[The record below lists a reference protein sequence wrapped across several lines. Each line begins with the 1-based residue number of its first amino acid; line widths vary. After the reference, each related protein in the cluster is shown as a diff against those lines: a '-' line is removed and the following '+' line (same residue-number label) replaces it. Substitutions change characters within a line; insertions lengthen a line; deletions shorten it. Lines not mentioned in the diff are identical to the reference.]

1 MVMITEE
8 EKYISSVFK
17 IFGIA
22 CFTPL
27 GQFFLNIREEFMHFS
42 FTTFIYLGFTISIAY
57 FGIILIAKGS
67 EHLIER
73 TERKW
78 LHK

>member
-1 MVMITEE
+1 MITEE
-8 EKYISSVFK
+8 QKYLASTFQ
-17 IFGIA
+17 IFGVA

-27 GQFFLNIREEFMHFS
+27 GQFVLNIREEFIHFS
-42 FTTFIYLGFTISIAY
+42 FETFIYLGFTLFLAY

-67 EHLIER
+67 EHLAER

-78 LHK
+78 TSNL

>member
-1 MVMITEE
+1 MITEE
-8 EKYISSVFK
+8 EKYIASIFK

-27 GQFFLNIREEFMHFS
+27 GQFVLSIREELTHLS
-42 FTTFIYLGFTISIAY
+42 CNTFIYLGFTLFLAY
-57 FGIILIAKGS
+57 LGIIFILKGS
-67 EHLIER
+67 EHLTER

-78 LHK
+78 ISKQY

>member
-1 MVMITEE
+1 MVSEE
-8 EKYISSVFK
+8 QKYIASAFQ

-27 GQFFLNIREEFMHFS
+27 GQFVLNIREELIHFS
-42 FTTFIYLGFTISIAY
+42 FGTFIYLGFTIFLAY
-57 FGIILIAKGS
+57 FGIILILKGS
-67 EHLIER
+67 EYLIER

-78 LHK
+78 ISK